1 VLARR
6 AAAEAQLLVANG
18 DLEAATRVL
27 SSAPALLTLELAS
40 AQLRL
45 AVERGDLPRARTIID
60 AWPDGP
66 QPRAEREL
74 TLWRGVLA
82 NLEGDDQGGR
92 KLVASVIAAAE
103 PDGDIGVFRTA
114 GHHVLG
120 PARSLYRAAPSP
132 FLRAIVEC
140 PHAVSPIPKTE
151 DLVEQLTDREV
162 TVLALLP
169 QHLSTAEIAERLDVS
184 LNTVKTH
191 LKHIYRKFGVANRT
205 AAVEAAECLHI
216 L

>member
-1 VLARR
+1 VLGA
-6 AAAEAQLLVANG
+6 
-18 DLEAATRVL
+18 
-27 SSAPALLTLELAS
+27 APALRTLELAS
-40 AQLRL
+40 AQMRL
-45 AVERGDLPRARTIID
+45 AVEQGDMTCAAALVD
-60 AWPDGP
+60 SWPERP
-66 QPRAEREL
+66 QPRAAREL
-74 TLWRGVLA
+74 ELWQGVLA
-82 NLEGDDQGGR
+82 NLDGDDRRGR
-92 KLVASVIAAAE
+92 ELVASVVAAAE
-103 PDGDIGVFRTA
+103 PDGDVGVFRTA

-132 FLRAIVEC
+132 FLRGIVEC
-140 PHAVSPIPKTE
+140 PHAVSPIPKAQ

-169 QHLSTAEIAERLDVS
+169 QHLSTAEIAERLHVS

-205 AAVEAAECLHI
+205 AAVEAAECMHI